1 MLFDAWFDDE
11 YERLFRPSKYEF
23 ELNDL
28 FKYKDDKIQFI
39 KLYNKIEAS
48 YEVYFCDEKNPYYEM
63 DYPNCYINK
72 DNKIILIKDFYEFK
86 IVDLSDYYFY
96 EISNIN
102 INNQTDWRY
111 NLTVKH
117 RNKIL
122 FNDEVNISL
131 DRYNRQAHFV
141 TKNDKSFTLDLTK
154 TKNIINDQDCA
165 ISYSETPFKLID
177 AK

>member
-1 MLFDAWFDDE
+1 
-11 YERLFRPSKYEF
+11 
-23 ELNDL
+23 
-28 FKYKDDKIQFI
+28 
-39 KLYNKIEAS
+39 
-48 YEVYFCDEKNPYYEM
+48 M

-86 IVDLSDYYFY
+86 MVDLSDYYFY

-102 INNQTDWRY
+102 NQKDWCY

-131 DRYNRQAHFV
+131 DRYN
-141 TKNDKSFTLDLTK
+141 K
-154 TKNIINDQDCA
+154 
-165 ISYSETPFKLID
+165 
-177 AK
+177 